1 MVTVIDALNFMK
13 DFGSWD
19 DLVDRKIGLSEE
31 DTRNVVDLL
40 VDQVEFANVILV
52 NKSDL
57 VDLDQLNLL
66 KSILERLNPT
76 AQILTTEHGQVPLSR
91 ILGTGLFSLQEA
103 EEHPEWLTTPRGEE
117 ATETEEYNIGS
128 FVFRSRRPFHA
139 ERLWNMLN
147 SEESCLAG
155 VLRSKGFAWFATRHD
170 YAYQWAQAGV
180 SIQLNP
186 AGIWWDAAND
196 EYWPDEAQER
206 TQLLSQFDGKYGDR
220 RQELVFIGIDLDQG
234 LIEERL
240 HKCLLTDLEYAS
252 GPEVWK
258 DLPDPLPAIQIDES
272 ESEEE
277 QSFQDE
283 FDVIVVGAGAAGV
296 GVGVALLHAG
306 IENFLILDRH
316 EVGASFAR
324 WPKEM
329 RFITP
334 SFPTNSVG
342 MLDINAVAIGTS
354 PAFSLQEE
362 HPNGR
367 QYAAFL
373 QNVAEF
379 FQLPV
384 RVGTEVNEIV
394 ARHRGYLVKTNE
406 GKLHA
411 RFVIWAGGE
420 FQYPQDRPFPGSEHC
435 IHNASVKS
443 WKELPVDDCL
453 VIGGYES
460 GIDAAVHLAKSG
472 KKVTVLDR
480 SENAPW
486 KRDDSDP
493 STSLSTYTVQ
503 RLRQKDVADR
513 VQLVSG
519 VDVYE

>member
-1 MVTVIDALNFMK
+1 MIA
-13 DFGSWD
+13 D
-19 DLVDRKIGLSEE
+19 DK
-31 DTRNVVDLL
+31 
-40 VDQVEFANVILV
+40 
-52 NKSDL
+52 
-57 VDLDQLNLL
+57 
-66 KSILERLNPT
+66 
-76 AQILTTEHGQVPLSR
+76 
-91 ILGTGLFSLQEA
+91 
-103 EEHPEWLTTPRGEE
+103 
-117 ATETEEYNIGS
+117 
-128 FVFRSRRPFHA
+128 
-139 ERLWNMLN
+139 
-147 SEESCLAG
+147 
-155 VLRSKGFAWFATRHD
+155 
-170 YAYQWAQAGV
+170 
-180 SIQLNP
+180 
-186 AGIWWDAAND
+186 
-196 EYWPDEAQER
+196 
-206 TQLLSQFDGKYGDR
+206 
-220 RQELVFIGIDLDQG
+220 
-234 LIEERL
+234 
-240 HKCLLTDLEYAS
+240 
-252 GPEVWK
+252 
-258 DLPDPLPAIQIDES
+258 
-272 ESEEE
+272 E

-519 VDVYE
+519 VDVYEVEKGTDEYRVLCTSGETFASKTSPILATGFRGSVRLVSSLFESREEDGFPLLTNSDESTIAPGLFLVGPMVRHDQHVFCFIYKFRQRFAVVAKAIADRLGLPAEQLEMYRQWGMYLDDLSCCGEDCVC